1 MILNDRKPRFQGHAI
16 IRRWISQKR
25 IKIDTWLLQITN
37 RKWYDIGVAGRTCFK
52 FLLHFCPFYSFFHCI
67 ITVSTPYNYSTV
79 WCSVIWYC
87 IRLLLFLASNWSS
100 FICLVCFRGHV
111 HGHCFAV
118 AWRFHCVI
126 NDGWPAIR
134 HAWVPIGTRRRLRL
148 VVAVS
153 PHCWPSTVVHGGPSV

>member
-1 MILNDRKPRFQGHAI
+1 MQENISGCFFLNKVCVRFSRI
-16 IRRWISQKR
+16 VLRRFVFLLPKKTGDMFVFIKCSF
-25 IKIDTWLLQITN
+25 KID
-37 RKWYDIGVAGRTCFK
+37 DGED
-52 FLLHFCPFYSFFHCI
+52 FYPRCESGLRGSETH
-67 ITVSTPYNYSTV
+67 SQLRGPMG
-79 WCSVIWYC
+79 
-87 IRLLLFLASNWSS
+87 AMSS
-100 FICLVCFRGHV
+100 FVCLVCFRGHV

-134 HAWVPIGTRRRLRL
+134 HAWVPIDTRRRIRL